1 MVVKIKRFIQ
11 GMMKMID
18 IILNLAIVLA
28 TPLLLIR
35 FWRKTGRQDREKFRA
50 AFRFF
55 TVLSNIL
62 CSVTALIMLVALL
75 AGAVPEWVWILKYIG
90 TAAVTVTMLT
100 VFLFLAPSVGK
111 DWYDVL
117 LKSLGD
123 LFMHLLT
130 PLMALVSFCVFERR
144 GMTFPRSLFGLLPV
158 ALYGPVYLYH
168 ILLAPEGKR
177 WNDFYGFNRGGRW
190 PASMAGMLAGT
201 FLMCLGIMALQNL

>member
-1 MVVKIKRFIQ
+1 M
-11 GMMKMID
+11 D
-18 IILNLAIVLA
+18 IALNLLIFLVTTGLVLSF
-28 TPLLLIR
+28 PR
-35 FWRKTGRQDREKFRA
+35 KDGEWRPEKWKA

-55 TVLSNIL
+55 TVQSNTL
-62 CSVTALIMLVALL
+62 CAVVSLITAITAL
-75 AGAVPEWVWILKYIG
+75 AGGIPQWAWTLKYIG

-100 VFLFLAPSVGK
+100 VIFFLAPSIGK

-190 PASMAGMLAGT
+190 PAAMAGMLAGT

>member
-1 MVVKIKRFIQ
+1 MKI
-11 GMMKMID
+11 ID
-18 IILNLAIVLA
+18 AVLNLAIFLA
-28 TPLLLIR
+28 TPLLLFC
-35 FWRKTGRQDREKFRA
+35 FWRKTGRKDREKFRA

-62 CSVTALIMLVALL
+62 CSASALVMLAALL
-75 AGAVPEWVWILKYIG
+75 AGSVPEWVWILKYTG

-117 LKSLGD
+117 LKGVSN

-144 GMTFPRSLFGLLPV
+144 GMTFPQGLFGLLPV
-158 ALYGPVYLYH
+158 ALYGPLYLYH
-168 ILLAPEGKR
+168 ILLAPEEKR
-177 WNDFYGFNRGGRW
+177 WDDFYGFNRGGRW
-190 PASMAGMLAGT
+190 PAAMAGMLAGT

>member
-35 FWRKTGRQDREKFRA
+35 FWRRTGRQDREKFRA

-62 CSVTALIMLVALL
+62 CSVTALVMLVALL

-168 ILLAPEGKR
+168 ILYAPEQKR

-190 PASMAGMLAGT
+190 PVAMAGMLAGT

>member
-1 MVVKIKRFIQ
+1 M
-11 GMMKMID
+11 D
-18 IILNLAIVLA
+18 IFLNLVIFLA
-28 TPLLLIR
+28 APLLLYR
-35 FWRKTGRQDREKFRA
+35 HWRKTRKEEPGKLREA
-50 AFRFF
+50 LRFF
-55 TVLSNIL
+55 TCQSNLL
-62 CSVTALIMLVALL
+62 CSAGALAMLIALL
-75 AGAVPEWVWILKYIG
+75 AGPVPEWVWILKYIG

-117 LKSLGD
+117 LKGLSD
-123 LFMHLLT
+123 MFMHLLT

-177 WNDFYGFNRGGRW
+177 WNDFYGFNRGGKW
-190 PASMAGMLAGT
+190 SAAMAGMLAGT

>member
-1 MVVKIKRFIQ
+1 MT
-11 GMMKMID
+11 KMID
-18 IILNLAIVLA
+18 VILNLAIVLA

-35 FWRKTGRQDREKFRA
+35 YWRKTGRQDREKFRA
-50 AFRFF
+50 AFRFY
-55 TVLSNIL
+55 TVQSNIL
-62 CSVTALIMLVALL
+62 CSATALVMLIALL
-75 AGAVPEWVWILKYIG
+75 AGSVPEWVWILKYIG

-111 DWYDVL
+111 DWYGIL
-117 LKSLGD
+117 LKDLGD
-123 LFMHLLT
+123 MFMHLLT

-144 GMTFPRSLFGLLPV
+144 GMTFPQCLFGLLPV

-177 WNDFYGFNRGGRW
+177 WNDFYGFNRGGKW
-190 PASMAGMLAGT
+190 PAAMAGMLAGT